1 MTHSYPLSG
10 AIIGF
15 IFGVG
20 ALLVI
25 WRLRARTVRFHDRI
39 APYLGPRTTTSDLLR
54 DARAITPFPILE
66 QFLAPWIKDVGAFL
80 ERFGSARATLEIR
93 LRRAG
98 NRQSVEQFR
107 VQQVLS
113 AVLGLAGGT
122 FVAVTLRIVR
132 SSPLPILVLLVII
145 CAVVGVL
152 LSDQVLSRQI
162 KMRERKMMLEFPT
175 IAELFALAVGAGQ
188 SPAAALDRV
197 CATAT
202 GEVVIELRQ
211 LLATVHSGTPFVRG
225 LEEFATST
233 SLPALARFAEGVAI
247 AVERGTPLADV
258 LRDQAQDVRDAGRR
272 ALMEVGGQKEV
283 AMMVPVVFLLLPVTV
298 VFAVFP
304 SAVTLNIG
312 L

>member
-1 MTHSYPLSG
+1 MNNPQTMAG
-10 AIIGF
+10 AALGLA
-15 IFGVG
+15 FGLGTV
-20 ALLVI
+20 LII

-39 APYLGPRTTTSDLLR
+39 APYLGPKIATSDLLTE
-54 DARAITPFPILE
+54 ARAITPFPVLE
-66 QFLAPWIKDVGAFL
+66 QFLAPWIRDVGRFL
-80 ERFGSARATLEIR
+80 ERLGSVRSNVEVR

-122 FVAVTLRIVR
+122 FLAVTLRILR
-132 SSPLPILVLLVII
+132 GSPVPVLALLVMI

-152 LSDQVLSRQI
+152 LCDQMLSRQI
-162 KMRERKMMLEFPT
+162 KTRERGMMLEFPT

-188 SPAAALDRV
+188 SPAAALERI

-202 GEVVIELRQ
+202 GEVVVELRQ
-211 LLATVHSGTPFVRG
+211 LLFAVHAGIPFVRA
-225 LEEFATST
+225 LEDLSASS
-233 SLPALARFAEGVAI
+233 SLPALARFAEGVAV

-304 SAVTLNIG
+304 SAVTLQIG